1 MANLI
6 ECWTRFVTRTSK
18 MTKRQKNKNY
28 ETGIKL
34 ETLNIDDED
43 KKGNLWPKKY
53 KLKTKYSQALK
64 QC

>member
-6 ECWTRFVTRTSK
+6 EFWTRFVTRTSK
-18 MTKRQKNKNY
+18 MTKRQKNKND

-53 KLKTKYSQALK
+53 KLKTKYSKALK